1 MRWGAPAP
9 HRIPDL
15 DPEPGTRNENVM
27 SKPYLHVTARDGW
40 GAAVADELAAA
51 PEFSVAQEAAL
62 PEAAGYLVVAAHENT
77 DLLSARDRLAFGLR
91 RPWAPL
97 ILTASGV
104 RLGPVVVPGRS
115 ACYQCFLRRW
125 LQHDPQG
132 EHTAAMLRDDRAIPA
147 HSVAG
152 HLPSDV
158 LIGSGLARAL
168 AEAIADGFGGRV
180 QPGDVVRFSVA
191 GGTVRRDRVIAVPGC
206 RRCGPRRDR
215 AADTWQGLALAL
227 GANNDG

>member
-1 MRWGAPAP
+1 
-9 HRIPDL
+9 
-15 DPEPGTRNENVM
+15 M
-27 SKPYLHVTARDGW
+27 SKPYLHVTAGDGW
-40 GAAVADELAAA
+40 GAAVADELATA
-51 PEFSVAQEAAL
+51 PGFSVAQETAL
-62 PEAAGYLVVAAHENT
+62 PEAAGYLVVAARENT
-77 DLLSARDRLAFGLR
+77 DLLLARDRLAFSLR

-104 RLGPVVVPGRS
+104 RLGPVVVPGES

-125 LQHDPQG
+125 SQHDPQG

-168 AEAIADGFGGRV
+168 AEAVADGFSGRLR
-180 QPGDVVRFSVA
+180 PGDVVRFSVA
-191 GGTVRRDRVIAVPGC
+191 NGVVRRDRVIAVHACG
-206 RRCGPRRDR
+206 RCGPRRDR
-215 AADTWQGLALAL
+215 AADTWQGLALTL
-227 GANNDG
+227 GASHAG